1 MSLLRLFGN
10 SCHFTFCVVGHVE
23 DRGKWGLVDRSG
35 PLAHTVFAEA
45 DQ

>member
-1 MSLLRLFGN
+1 MPFY
-10 SCHFTFCVVGHVE
+10 FQCVVGHVE
-23 DRGKWGLVDRSG
+23 DRGKWGLVDRSD